1 MYTYFVAFSM
11 ITCNFTIIM
20 AIVIII
26 IIVLVVVVMT
36 ITWIDRDV
44 YFTLWNIS

>member
-1 MYTYFVAFSM
+1 
-11 ITCNFTIIM
+11 M

-26 IIVLVVVVMT
+26 IIVLVVVVVMT